1 MRNRLTSIVIVLGAL
16 LIAAA
21 PAAAQSNSNIG
32 GVVKDT
38 SGAVLPGVTVEAA
51 SPALIEKVRSVVTDS
66 AGQYKIVNLVP
77 GVYTVTFTLPGFN
90 TARHEG
96 VELTASFTAN
106 INADLRIGSLEETI
120 TVTGT
125 STTVDVQN
133 VVTQRVVT
141 RDVLDAIPTGS
152 RSVVN
157 MGILI
162 PGVTVNNQDV
172 GGSAFTS
179 SQIAI
184 HGGRAG
190 EQQLL
195 YDGMMYNNGQGRG
208 GQYTAIA
215 TNDGTVQE
223 ISLETGGLGAESET
237 SGIRTNVIPKEGG
250 NTFRGTLSG
259 SFTNDS
265 LQTDNLTDEFR
276 AQGLLSVNTVHKIYD
291 VNPGFGGPILK
302 DRLWFYTSVR
312 AWSAQQYVAGMFFNK
327 STVPWMYVADTTRP
341 ALNIETNGNES
352 LRLTWQASSRNKI
365 SGQYQYGQQDRP
377 YYGYS
382 LGQTLASP
390 EAAYASKSIPSYLGQ
405 LGWNA
410 PLTSRVLIEAGAAL
424 ANKNFFT
431 FLQPTAGNNPSYQ
444 ESSTGNFWG
453 NSRSTYGENANWQMN
468 TRASV
473 SYVTG
478 SHNAK
483 FGFTFQHQES
493 RTTQNISNNGTL
505 LTLLN
510 GVPRSVTVWAT
521 PLLLKE
527 INKANV
533 GIFAQDQW
541 TIRQLTVNAGVRY
554 DYFNSYVP
562 EHHLGPGPYVPTRD
576 VTFEPV
582 YNVPNWKDTSP
593 RFGVA
598 YDLFGNGKTAIKATA
613 GRYLEAPLLISFTRV
628 ANPAGAIST
637 SATRTWN
644 DLNGDF
650 LPQENELG
658 ALNNANFGRSI
669 INTVYDDAVP
679 ETRGYNWE
687 ISTSV
692 QHELMPRVAM
702 NVGYFRRWYGNTR
715 VTDNLAVN
723 PADYSPYCVT
733 APADNRLPNG
743 GGYEICG
750 LYNISPDKFGAVS
763 NLVALSKD
771 YGDDKEIFNGVDVSL
786 NARLPQGIVVQGGTS
801 TGRTMTENC
810 FVVDS
815 PESLRNCKVAP
826 PFQTQIKMLAV
837 YPLPWGGV
845 QTSVAFQSLPGPM
858 ISANRVYTNA
868 EVAPSLGRNL
878 GAGVNGTVTVP
889 LIDPGTVY
897 GDRLN
902 QLDFRLSKLFR
913 LPGNRRVQANLDL
926 FNMFNASAVLAQN
939 NNYGGSWLR
948 PTNILQGRLIK
959 FGGQFDF

>member
-1 MRNRLTSIVIVLGAL
+1 MRNTFRSILSALAAVLMLPVLTS
-16 LIAAA
+16 
-21 PAAAQSNSNIG
+21 AQSNSNIA
-32 GVVKDT
+32 GVARDAT
-38 SGAVLPGVTVEAA
+38 GAVLPGVTVEAA
-51 SPALIEKVRSVVTDS
+51 SPALIEKVRTAVTDS
-66 AGQYKIVNLVP
+66 AGQYKIINLVP
-77 GVYTVTFTLPGFN
+77 GVYTVTFTLAGFN
-90 TARHEG
+90 TTKHEG
-96 VELTASFTAN
+96 IELTASFTAN
-106 INADLRIGSLEETI
+106 VNGDMRLGALEETI
-120 TVTGT
+120 TVTGAV
-125 STTVDVQN
+125 TTVDVQN

-152 RSVVN
+152 KSVVHL
-157 MGILI
+157 GILI
-162 PGVTVNNQDV
+162 PGVIVNNQDV

-223 ISLETGGLGAESET
+223 ISLETGGLGAESEM
-237 SGIRTNVIPKEGG
+237 SGIRTNVIPREGG
-250 NTFRGTLSG
+250 NTFRGSMAG
-259 SFTNDS
+259 SFTNHR
-265 LQTDNLTDEFR
+265 LQTDNLTDEFK
-276 AQGLLSVNTVHKIYD
+276 AQGLLTVNTVHRIYD

-302 DRLWFYTSVR
+302 DRIWFYTSVR
-312 AWSAQQYVAGMFFNK
+312 AWSAQQYVAGMFYNK

-352 LRLTWQASSRNKI
+352 LRLTWQVTPRNKF

-405 LGWNA
+405 IGWNA
-410 PLTSRVLIEAGAAL
+410 PLTSRILLEGGAAV

-453 NSRSTYGENANWQMN
+453 NSRSTYGQNANWQMN

-493 RTTQNISNNGTL
+493 RTTQDVSYNATL

-510 GVPRSVTVWAT
+510 GNPRSVTVFAT
-521 PLLLKE
+521 PLELKE

-533 GIFAQDQW
+533 GIYAQDQW
-541 TIRQLTVNAGVRY
+541 TIRQLTVNAGLRY

-576 VTFEPV
+576 VTFDPV

-593 RFGVA
+593 RLGA
-598 YDLFGNGKTAIKATA
+598 SYDLFGDGKTAIKFSA

-637 SATRTWN
+637 QATRTWN

-658 ALNNANFGRSI
+658 GLSNVNFGRSI
-669 INTVYDDAVP
+669 INTRYADAVP

-687 ISTSV
+687 VSTSL
-692 QHELMPRVAM
+692 QHELLPRVAL
-702 NVGYFRRWYGNTR
+702 NVGYFRRWFGNTR
-715 VTDNLAVN
+715 VTDNVLVT

-733 APADNRLPNG
+733 APTDARLPNG

-750 LYNISPDKFGAVS
+750 LYNISPARFGQVS
-763 NLVALSKD
+763 NLVTMASD
-771 YGDDKEIFNGVDVSL
+771 FGDEKEVFNGVDVTL
-786 NARLPQGIVVQGGTS
+786 NARLPRGIVVQGGTA
-801 TGRTMTENC
+801 TGRTMTEGC
-810 FVVDS
+810 YVVDS
-815 PESLRNCKVAP
+815 PENLRNCKVTP
-826 PFQTQIKMLAV
+826 PFLTQIKLLAV
-837 YPLPWGGV
+837 YPLPWAGI
-845 QTSVAFQSLPGPM
+845 QTSATFQSLPGPQ
-858 ISANRVYTNA
+858 ISASRVFTNA
-868 EVAPSLGRNL
+868 EVLPSLGRNL
-878 GAGVNGTVTVP
+878 ANGANGTVTVQ
-889 LIDPGTVY
+889 LIDPGTMY
-897 GDRLN
+897 NDRLN
-902 QLDFRLSKLFR
+902 QLDFRLSKLIR
-913 LPGNRRVQANLDL
+913 LPGNRRIQANMDL
-926 FNMFNASAVLAQN
+926 FNMFNASAVLGQN

-948 PTNILQGRLIK
+948 PTSILQGRLVK
-959 FGGQFDF
+959 FGGQLDF

>member
-1 MRNRLTSIVIVLGAL
+1 MLMSIVVALAVLL
-16 LIAAA
+16 LA
-21 PAAAQSNSNIG
+21 PLVTFAQSNSNIA

-38 SGAVLPGVTVEAA
+38 TGAVMPGVTVEAA

-90 TARHEG
+90 TTKHEG
-96 VELTASFTAN
+96 IELTASFTAN
-106 INADLRIGSLEETI
+106 VNGDMRLGALEETI
-120 TVTGT
+120 TVTGAV
-125 STTVDVQN
+125 TTVDVQN

-152 RSVVN
+152 KSVVN

-250 NTFRGTLSG
+250 NTFRGTLAG
-259 SFTNDS
+259 SFTNHT
-265 LQTDNLTDEFR
+265 LQSDNLTDEFI
-276 AQGLLSVNTVHKIYD
+276 AQGLLTVNTVHKIYD
-291 VNPGFGGPILK
+291 VNPGFGGPILRDK
-302 DRLWFYTSVR
+302 LWFYTSVR
-312 AWSAQQYVAGMFFNK
+312 AWSAQQYVAGMFFNQ
-327 STVPWMYVADTTRP
+327 STVPWMYVADTSRP

-352 LRLTWQASSRNKI
+352 LRLTWQASPRNKL

-405 LGWNA
+405 VGWNA
-410 PLTSRVLIEAGAAL
+410 PMTSRVLIEAGAAV

-444 ESSTGNFWG
+444 ESTTGNFWG
-453 NSRSTYGENANWQMN
+453 NSRSTYGDNANWQMN

-493 RTTQNISNNGTL
+493 VTTQSISNNGTL

-510 GVPRSVTVWAT
+510 GAPRSVTVWAT

-533 GIFAQDQW
+533 GIYAQDQW
-541 TIRQLTVNAGVRY
+541 TIRQLTLNAGVRY

-562 EHHLGPGPYVPTRD
+562 EHHLGPGPHVPNRD
-576 VTFEPV
+576 VTFPAV

-593 RFGVA
+593 RLGAA

-658 ALNNANFGRSI
+658 ALSNANFGRSI
-669 INTVYDDAVP
+669 INTRYADAVP

-687 ISTSV
+687 MSASV

-715 VTDNLAVN
+715 VTDNVAVA
-723 PADYSPYCVT
+723 PSDYSPYCVT
-733 APADNRLPNG
+733 APADSRLPNG

-750 LYNISPDKFGAVS
+750 LYNLSAAKFGQVS
-763 NLVALSKD
+763 NLVTMSSD
-771 YGDDKEIFNGVDVSL
+771 FGEDKEIFNGVDLSL
-786 NARLPQGIVVQGGTS
+786 NARLPQGIVLQGGTS

-815 PESLRNCKVAP
+815 PESLRNCKVTP
-826 PFQTQIKMLAV
+826 PFQTQIKLLAV
-837 YPLPWGGV
+837 YPLPWGGI
-845 QTSVAFQSLPGPM
+845 QTSAAFQSLPGPM
-858 ISANRVYTNA
+858 ISASRVYTNA

-878 GAGVNGTVTVP
+878 GSGANGTVSVQ
-889 LIDPGTVY
+889 LIDPGTMY

-913 LPGNRRVQANLDL
+913 LPGNRRVQANMDL
-926 FNMFNASAVLAQN
+926 FNMFNVSAVLAQN

-948 PTNILQGRLIK
+948 PTNIIQGRLVK
-959 FGGQFDF
+959 FGGQIDF